1 MHHICVCC
9 KGLTPLPPPPPPLHQ
24 RRNTLVITFAS
35 KSGGGFSL
43 NSLLKSCKSCGGKG
57 AIECPGCK
65 GTGKNKKNG
74 NIFERWKCFDCQGF
88 GLKSCPSC
96 GKEGLTPEQR
106 GER

>member
-1 MHHICVCC
+1 MELSLIPFRATGAAAAFTAPKRMVA
-9 KGLTPLPPPPPPLHQ
+9 P
-24 RRNTLVITFAS
+24 VMAS
-35 KSGGGFSL
+35 KSGAKVKVSAG
-43 NSLLKSCKSCGGKG
+43 CKTCRGKG

-65 GTGKNKKNG
+65 GTGRNKKNG

-96 GKEGLTPEQR
+96 GKGGLTPEQR